1 MDMKKTLVGLAV
13 CALCSTAQAA
23 DERVGFYFGVG
34 AGQVN
39 VEIPDFIPGVVS
51 FDESAHIWKGFA
63 GWQFNPYFALEGA
76 FLDADSIDQ
85 NYGGGVRAT
94 VDGEVL
100 QLSGIGT
107 YWFNDSFEIHGRV
120 SADKYD
126 SRTELDV
133 QGLRLAANSDGTE
146 LGFGGGVGA
155 VWDRALFR
163 LDYEQADLEDS
174 ETRIVS
180 LSIAWRL

>member
-1 MDMKKTLVGLAV
+1 MCLYIRAVINTATDFGNMKKHLVGLAV

-34 AGQVN
+34 AGQVS

-133 QGLRLAANSDGTE
+133 QGLRLGRQQRRHRAG
-146 LGFGGGVGA
+146 LRWRRGRGVGS
-155 VWDRALFR
+155 RALSSR
-163 LDYEQADLEDS
+163 LRAG
-174 ETRIVS
+174 RP
-180 LSIAWRL
+180 